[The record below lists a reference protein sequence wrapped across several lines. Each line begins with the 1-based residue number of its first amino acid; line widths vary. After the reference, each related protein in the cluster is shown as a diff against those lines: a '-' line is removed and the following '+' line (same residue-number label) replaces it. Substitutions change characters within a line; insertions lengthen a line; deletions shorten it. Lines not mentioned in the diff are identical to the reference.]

1 MTYDLD
7 HCLQFLQEKSK
18 TVPIMRFVQEE
29 NIIRGTF
36 QQCANRVKKSFWIF
50 FGCFHRDSYPSI
62 LQNGVIT
69 NKLSKGQGYH

>member
-29 NIIRGTF
+29 NINEELFSSVQIE
-36 QQCANRVKKSFWIF
+36 
-50 FGCFHRDSYPSI
+50 
-62 LQNGVIT
+62 
-69 NKLSKGQGYH
+69 